1 MCVYIYI
8 YIPPSHVGLP
18 MSNFFPGQVKA
29 IRLLR
34 AQASA
39 IVKELRKDEDASGKW
54 SDMCWDQTASWSWPS
69 HALGLVLDG
78 SGSGAA

>member
-1 MCVYIYI
+1 MCVCIYI
-8 YIPPSHVGLP
+8 YIPPSHVGLH

-39 IVKELRKDEDASGKW
+39 IVKELRKDEDASGK
-54 SDMCWDQTASWSWPS
+54 
-69 HALGLVLDG
+69 
-78 SGSGAA
+78 